1 MKKKI
6 GLAISGGGAR
16 GAAAIGVLRIIEQ
29 AGIRP
34 DFVAGTSAGAIVGAL
49 YCCGYDPDRL
59 AQFYCSQSWY
69 RLLTGNRLRQIID
82 ELTSYRGDIDFDTL
96 PIPFRCVAT
105 NLNDY
110 SEQVLSH
117 GSLTDCLK
125 ASASMPVLFPPVRM
139 WNMRLADG
147 GMINNLPT
155 DVVRQMGADIIIA
168 IDLQQITFWQTDFS
182 LKQRFGIGGLM
193 HWAVSHPEVKRYRHN
208 VGLADI
214 YIKPP
219 LTAIDGYLYSNRHS
233 QRMIEVGAEEALRHL
248 HQLRPREP

>member
-82 ELTSYRGDIDFDTL
+82 ELTGYRGDIDFDTL
-96 PIPFRCVAT
+96 PIPFRCES
-105 NLNDY
+105 D
-110 SEQVLSH
+110 
-117 GSLTDCLK
+117 
-125 ASASMPVLFPPVRM
+125 P
-139 WNMRLADG
+139 G
-147 GMINNLPT
+147 G
-155 DVVRQMGADIIIA
+155 Q
-168 IDLQQITFWQTDFS
+168 
-182 LKQRFGIGGLM
+182 
-193 HWAVSHPEVKRYRHN
+193 
-208 VGLADI
+208 
-214 YIKPP
+214 
-219 LTAIDGYLYSNRHS
+219 GYLRDG
-233 QRMIEVGAEEALRHL
+233 QADVGFGLSPHNDGDHL
-248 HQLRPREP
+248 PHELGFYHQIPSAFG